1 MSEKMSFESM
11 MLRLQE
17 IVSQLER
24 NDQDLDRSIALFE
37 EGLKLIQS
45 CEGQL
50 KNVEDKI
57 STLISEHNVESK

>member
-45 CEGQL
+45 CDGQL
-50 KNVEDKI
+50 KNFEDKI

>member
-37 EGLKLIQS
+37 EGLKLIQG
-45 CEGQL
+45 CDTQL
-50 KNVEDKI
+50 KNFEDKI